1 MFLQYS
7 LHTLDKYKLKLGLL
21 ILAFFTLFNF
31 GFKNAF
37 ADQDQELVDPGAPV
51 FEGYL
56 KGKIVQVVFEES
68 SSGYDR
74 EIIKQ
79 LLKVNLKLKNGK
91 DEIVEIEHRE
101 IPSPGLSNLKTG
113 DSVIVA
119 QLSNGGKTRYEI
131 VDRYR
136 LPGLY
141 VLIGIFILSI
151 FLVSG
156 GKGLASQV
164 GLLASLIII
173 LKFLVPRLI
182 VGSDYLSLVFL
193 SALVIAVLLIFT
205 EKGINRRSILSLFSV
220 ILLTLIHMGFAL
232 GSLGLL
238 KLRGSA
244 NEETDFVQ
252 SYFSGVINLKSL
264 LFASLVLGMIGF
276 MCKQVCSAIESS
288 ENFVTQN
295 PHLGIWKLFKNVL
308 LNEQG
313 KVSRAIYSYIL
324 LITVV
329 AFPLFLLFS
338 VQTEQPTW
346 VLLNSEYTME
356 IIAKILVGGIIL
368 LLCVPVSALIGVL
381 YFKKNLSK

>member
-21 ILAFFTLFNF
+21 IITFFAIFNS
-31 GFKNAF
+31 GFNNAL
-37 ADQDQELVDPGAPV
+37 ADQDHELVDPGAPV

-56 KGKIVQVVFEES
+56 KGKIVEVLSEEA

-79 LLKVNLKLKNGK
+79 SLKVSLELRDGK
-91 DEIVEIEHRE
+91 EETVEIEYRE
-101 IPSPGLSNLKTG
+101 IPAPGLSNLKSG

-119 QLSNGGKTRYEI
+119 ELSTGGITRFEI

-141 VLIGIFILSI
+141 ILVGIFILSI
-151 FLVSG
+151 LLISG

-164 GLLASLIII
+164 GLLASLVII

-182 VGSDYLSLVFL
+182 VGSEYLSLVFL

-205 EKGINRRSILSLFSV
+205 EKGISKRSILSLFSV
-220 ILLTLIHMGFAL
+220 ILLTLIHMGITL
-232 GSLGLL
+232 GTLNLL

-288 ENFVTQN
+288 ENLVTQN
-295 PHLGIWKLFKNVL
+295 PQLGIWKLLKNVL
-308 LNEQG
+308 NNEQG